1 MSGSDDANLRRVL
14 GLGVTVAVLL
24 GAAAAGGSILSRTT
38 NDVTA
43 ADAMPYAVI
52 GALAAIAVA
61 VLLVVALRLARAGT
75 LGLRPVE
82 WLAVA
87 VIVAAI
93 GALLG
98 TARTPPQ
105 PTPDDVSPLSDQALE
120 LRQAQLGALGDA
132 AGAGPVDLDD
142 DGIPDRDVSGDE
154 VMALDGD
161 GDGRLDGY
169 LDPCPPGSPDIEPRA
184 GQTAF
189 DVECDGTVE
198 RWLPY
203 DRNIFL
209 EGDERYVAEPPT
221 TIPPEQRAERATDE
235 AAAQRTDLI
244 GQIVLALLALA
255 AAIAVVVVV
264 VRLLG
269 RRRRSDD
276 DEEDDGPDA
285 DVDAD
290 ASPLPLDLERQMLA
304 SLDVMLSGPDPR
316 AAICAAYGRL
326 LEGFADVGLARR
338 PEEAP
343 EEHVRRCLA
352 GARVDPRPVQQ
363 LVSLFALARFS
374 EHPVDETHRSAAV
387 AAMQAAL
394 ASVGDRRLVSVGGP
408 RADPGRTS

>member
-14 GLGVTVAVLL
+14 GLGVIAAVLL
-24 GAAAAGGSILSRTT
+24 GAAAAGGSILSRTA

-52 GALAAIAVA
+52 GALSALVAAALV
-61 VLLVVALRLARAGT
+61 VVALRLGRAGS
-75 LGLRPVE
+75 LGLRPME
-82 WLAVA
+82 WLAVV

-98 TARTPPQ
+98 TARTPAP
-105 PTPDDVSPLSDQALE
+105 PTPEEVSPLSDAALE
-120 LRQAQLGALGDA
+120 QREARIGELGDDA
-132 AGAGPVDLDD
+132 TAGPVDFDG
-142 DGIPDRDVSGDE
+142 DGIPDRDVSGSE
-154 VMALDGD
+154 VTGVDGD

-189 DVECDGTVE
+189 DVDCDGTAD

-209 EGDERYVAEPPT
+209 EGDERYVAEPAS
-221 TIPPEQRAERATDE
+221 TIPPEQRAERADDE
-235 AAAQRTDLI
+235 AGAQRTDLV
-244 GQIVLALLALA
+244 GKVLLAFLVLA
-255 AAIAVVVVV
+255 AAVAVVVVI

-269 RRRRSDD
+269 RRRRSEDEDEDD
-276 DEEDDGPDA
+276 DALVEA
-285 DVDAD
+285 DAD
-290 ASPLPLDLERQMLA
+290 ASAMPLDLERTMSA

-326 LEGFADVGLARR
+326 LEGFAEVGLARR

-352 GARVDPRPVQQ
+352 VARVDPRPVQQ
-363 LVSLFALARFS
+363 LVALFALARFS

-394 ASVGDRRLVSVGGP
+394 ASVGDGGLVSAGG
-408 RADPGRTS
+408 APGVVRRTS